1 MACYQVQ
8 TVSVEFKAAHAALL
22 RKAIE
27 AAGEEILL
35 ERNGWFRL
43 YGGLEIDTNNGTA
56 TIREGQQAQLN
67 ALKRAYAA
75 EALKQAAKQNGWTFN
90 ATTKS
95 RGELR
100 RSYT

>member
-1 MACYQVQ
+1 MPCYQVQ
-8 TVSVEFKAAHAALL
+8 TVSVEFKAKNRALLDAALD
-22 RKAIE
+22 AIG
-27 AAGEEILL
+27 ATAFTRYDGTLMLDTGIVLDL
-35 ERNGWFRL
+35 ER
-43 YGGLEIDTNNGTA
+43 GTA
-56 TIREGQQAQLN
+56 TIQEGQQYQLN

-75 EALKQAAKQNGWTFN
+75 EALKQAAKQNGWTYT